1 MLLPRLHLK
10 AKNLRPIILTCFFIS
25 GACGLIYQITWLRV
39 LGLIFG
45 NTTFATCTVLAG
57 YMAGLGLGA
66 LYFGKRIDA
75 GGNPILFYGRL
86 ELGVAFYAFLTPMLW
101 KWMEWGCVA
110 FYRSVHPDFFTLS
123 LFRFAIAFAALFIPT
138 FLMGGTLP
146 VIVKYFVE
154 RKENT
159 AREVGRLYALNTAG
173 AVLGVYLS
181 GFYMLY
187 TLGVWQSTILTGLL
201 NAVIYYFA
209 ASLAP
214 LIEKNKGPQAL
225 SLKVGKVSEKSAGV
239 GISRGASASLLFL
252 FAVSGG
258 VSMMYEIGWTRVLAI
273 SLGSSVYAFSIM
285 LATFLVGIA
294 AGSWLFSFY
303 SKKFPVTLIVFAALE
318 ILTAFFVLVG
328 LNQFD
333 ELSYSFVQVFN
344 ISGGRTALLDL
355 GRFIICASVML
366 PPTLCIGALFACFIH
381 VYQHTDELGSDVG
394 KAYFA
399 NTLGTIAGSVLTG
412 FVMIP
417 LMGIQKTLIGGAWL
431 NAGIGLMVFILA
443 WRTFSR
449 RTVFMALAL
458 VLAVTWSS
466 LAVEPWNKTILS
478 SDTAVNPSRVK
489 GLSRE
494 QFLRSMRE
502 RETVFYKEGTS
513 ATVSVTRL
521 RDNLSLAVNGKTDAS
536 TNDAFTQFWLGHL
549 PFFAR
554 PDAES
559 VLVIGLG
566 SGSTLAAAAS
576 HPIKKLDAVEL
587 EGAVVDAARL
597 FKDLNRNVL
606 EDPRL
611 RLFQNDGRNFLLL
624 RPDTYDVIISE
635 PSNPWMAGVA
645 NLFSYEHYQTLQKRL
660 NAGGVV
666 CQWLHAYSMSTQ
678 DLQMI
683 IKTFARVFPNAS
695 LWTSYYPDLMLLG
708 SAEPMTFDV
717 KKMREVYLRP
727 YVAQDLGAYGLKNA
741 EAVFANYWLGSNE
754 IRRLGQGA
762 KTNTDNFPA
771 LEFSAPR
778 YLYTQ
783 TLLPNFKFLNRYR
796 TQELP
801 PINGLEPPLEKNGQ
815 FYRDLVRAYI
825 AKRFMREAQWALQ
838 QASAAESAAGNTEQT
853 LLTAELYYANR
864 KLSEAKTLFETLVAA
879 DKPESAEAQYYLG
892 LIAKDRNDLDLAY
905 LHLHKAVLLAPDSV
919 EYVREYFNVICARGD
934 LQEAGRVFEIL
945 KSMGADDFDA
955 ISRFSRLLFEKG
967 PPPAQAAM
975 ASLLMTRYP
984 RLDISYFKLGE
995 LYEKAGRRW
1004 DVLKVYQKMVEQL
1017 PQEPQAYLR
1026 LAMAYQV
1033 LQKKRESKSALN
1045 KALQLDPALKKNKPL
1060 LRAFKD

>member
-1 MLLPRLHLK
+1 M
-10 AKNLRPIILTCFFIS
+10 
-25 GACGLIYQITWLRV
+25 
-39 LGLIFG
+39 GLIFG

-66 LYFGKRIDA
+66 LYFGRRIDR
-75 GGNPILFYGRL
+75 GGNPVLFYGRL
-86 ELGVAFYAFLTPMLW
+86 ELGVAFYAFLTPALW
-101 KWMEWGCVA
+101 KLMEWGCVA
-110 FYRSVHPDFFTLS
+110 FYRSLQPDFFTLS
-123 LFRFAIAFAALFIPT
+123 LFRFTIAFAALFIPT

-146 VIVKYFVE
+146 VMVKYFVE

-159 AREVGRLYALNTAG
+159 ARDVGRLYALNTAG
-173 AVLGVYLS
+173 AVFGVYLC

-187 TLGVWQSTILTGLL
+187 TLGVWQSTVLTGVL
-201 NAVIYYFA
+201 NALIYYFA
-209 ASLAP
+209 ASVAP
-214 LIEKNKGPQAL
+214 TIDGHPPSKADR
-225 SLKVGKVSEKSAGV
+225 
-239 GISRGASASLLFL
+239 GISEDSVKPSGSAAPSPFVSGALLFL

-294 AGSWLFSFY
+294 AGSWFFSLY
-303 SKKFPVTLIVFAALE
+303 SKKFPVSVSVFAALE
-318 ILTAFFVLVG
+318 ILTAIFVLIG

-333 ELSYSFVQVFN
+333 DLSYRFVQVFN
-344 ISGGRTALLDL
+344 WSGDKTAFLDF
-355 GRFIICASVML
+355 GRFILCASVML

-381 VYQHTDELGSDVG
+381 VYQHSGQLGSDVG

-399 NTLGTIAGSVLTG
+399 NTLGTIMGSVLTG
-412 FVMIP
+412 FLMIP
-417 LMGIQKTLIGGAWL
+417 LLGIQKTLMWGAWL
-431 NAGIGLMVFILA
+431 NAGIGAAALILA
-443 WRTFSR
+443 WRACSV
-449 RTVFMALAL
+449 RTLVMAVGLTM
-458 VLAVTWSS
+458 VVTMSS
-466 LAVEPWNKTILS
+466 LAVEPWNKTVFS

-502 RETVFYKEGTS
+502 RETVFYKEGTN

-536 TNDAFTQFWLGHL
+536 TNDAFTQFLLGHL

-611 RLFQNDGRNFLLL
+611 RLFHNDGRNFLLL

-645 NLFSYEHYQTLQKRL
+645 NLFSYEHYRTLQKRL
-660 NAGGVV
+660 NSGGVV

-683 IKTFARVFPNAS
+683 IKTFASVFPNAS
-695 LWTSYYPDLMLLG
+695 LWTPYYPDLMLLG
-708 SAEPMTFDV
+708 SEEPITFDMKKV
-717 KKMREVYLRP
+717 KEVYGRP
-727 YVAQDLGAYGLKNA
+727 YVAQDLREYGL
-741 EAVFANYWLGSNE
+741 EAPEAIFANYWLGPKE
-754 IRRLGQGA
+754 IGRLAQGGRI
-762 KTNTDNFPA
+762 NTDNFPA

-778 YLYTQ
+778 YLYAQ
-783 TLLPNFKFLNRYR
+783 TLLPNFKFLNYYR
-796 TQELP
+796 TQDFPALS
-801 PINGLEPPLEKNGQ
+801 GLEPPLEKNGR
-815 FYRDLVRAYI
+815 FYLQLVRAYI
-825 AKRFMREAQWALQ
+825 AKRFMKEAQWALER
-838 QASAAESAAGNTEQT
+838 ASAADPGRPEHT
-853 LLTAELYYANR
+853 LMTAEFYYANR
-864 KLSEAKTLFETLVAA
+864 KLPEARSLFETLASGM
-879 DKPESAEAQYYLG
+879 PESAEAQYFLG
-892 LIAKDRNDLDLAY
+892 RIAKDQNDLARAY
-905 LHLHKAVLLAPDSV
+905 LHLHKAVLLNPDKS
-919 EYVREYFNVICARGD
+919 EYAREYFSVICAQGD
-934 LQEAGRVFEIL
+934 LQEAGSAFEHL
-945 KSMGADDFDA
+945 KSLGEDDFDM

-967 PPPAQAAM
+967 PRPAQAAI
-975 ASLLMTRYP
+975 ASLMIERYP
-984 RLDISYFKLGE
+984 RFDAPYFKLGE
-995 LYEKAGRRW
+995 LYESAGRNW
-1004 DVLKVYQKMVEQL
+1004 DVLRVYQQMTSQL

-1026 LAMAYQV
+1026 LAMAYKV
-1033 LQKKRESKSALN
+1033 LNKKKESKSALN
-1045 KALQLDPALKKNKPL
+1045 KALQLDPLLKKNTSL
-1060 LRAFKD
+1060 LRAFNN